1 MDNRNRDKL
10 KTAIETEKQNRKFM
24 KEGCEMMT
32 DPFEMELRQ
41 CEISRSRSFQRFMIY
56 THNIDYSNALKH
68 HKICMDIEQKMLEVI
83 EEKITDKNIKLFV
96 TIRREVEIDTETSN
110 GEGAFI
116 AVANDIKL
124 RYEQRVGWLNLIKN

>member
-10 KTAIETEKQNRKFM
+10 KTAIETEKQNRKLM
-24 KEGCEMMT
+24 KEGYEMMT
-32 DPFEMELRQ
+32 DPFEMELRR

-68 HKICMDIEQKMLEVI
+68 HKICMDIEQKMLEDI
-83 EEKITDKNIKLFV
+83 EKKITDKNIKLFV

-124 RYEQRVGWLNLIKN
+124 RYEQRVYWLNSIKN

>member
-10 KTAIETEKQNRKFM
+10 KTAIETEKQNRKLM
-24 KEGCEMMT
+24 KEGYEMMT
-32 DPFEMELRQ
+32 DPFEMELRR

-68 HKICMDIEQKMLEVI
+68 HKICMDIEQKMLEDI
-83 EEKITDKNIKLFV
+83 EKKITDKNIKLFV
-96 TIRREVEIDTETSN
+96 KIRREEESTDETSN

>member
-10 KTAIETEKQNRKFM
+10 KTAIETEKQNRKLM
-24 KEGCEMMT
+24 KEGYEMMT
-32 DPFEMELRQ
+32 DPFEMELRR

-68 HKICMDIEQKMLEVI
+68 HKICMDIEQKMLEDI
-83 EEKITDKNIKLFV
+83 EKKITDKNIKLFV
-96 TIRREVEIDTETSN
+96 KIRREEESTDETSN

-124 RYEQRVGWLNLIKN
+124 RYEQRVYWLNSIKN